1 VILAAGLGTR
11 MKSETVKVLHKVA
24 GRPLV
29 FWPVEL
35 ARAVGVRRVVAVLGH
50 QLDAVRAA
58 LDARY
63 GAGTI
68 GVAEQREPRGTGHAL
83 QQALPALADEP
94 GDARVLVLSG
104 DVPLLRAE
112 TITRLLACTGPCA
125 VVTMQPASPRGY
137 GRMVRDAAG
146 KLKKIV
152 EEKDASPEVR
162 LVREVNSGIYVFQLD
177 FLRAH
182 LGGLRADNAQGEL
195 YLTDLIARA
204 AEAGEVATVDASAE
218 EVAGANDRVDLAA
231 LDAIARRQVN
241 ERWMREGVTMIA
253 PDTVCIEADVLAIG
267 KDSELG
273 PNVQLRGKTTIGAKV
288 KIDVGCV
295 ITDSTIDDGAL
306 LKPYCIVTES
316 KIGARGQIGPFAH
329 CRPGSD
335 LAEDVHMGNFVE
347 TKKTRMGVGSKA
359 NHLAYLGDA
368 EIGSKVNVG
377 AGTITCNYDGK
388 NKFVTRIEDGAFIG
402 SDTQLVAPVTVG
414 KGAYVGA
421 GATIT
426 KDVPAGA
433 LAVSRTPQQNIEG
446 WAEKKA
452 KKQAAAASK
461 K

>member
-1 VILAAGLGTR
+1 
-11 MKSETVKVLHKVA
+11 
-24 GRPLV
+24 
-29 FWPVEL
+29 
-35 ARAVGVRRVVAVLGH
+35 
-50 QLDAVRAA
+50 
-58 LDARY
+58 
-63 GAGTI
+63 
-68 GVAEQREPRGTGHAL
+68 
-83 QQALPALADEP
+83 
-94 GDARVLVLSG
+94 
-104 DVPLLRAE
+104 
-112 TITRLLACTGPCA
+112 
-125 VVTMQPASPRGY
+125 
-137 GRMVRDAAG
+137 
-146 KLKKIV
+146 
-152 EEKDASPEVR
+152 
-162 LVREVNSGIYVFQLD
+162 
-177 FLRAH
+177 
-182 LGGLRADNAQGEL
+182 
-195 YLTDLIARA
+195 
-204 AEAGEVATVDASAE
+204 
-218 EVAGANDRVDLAA
+218 
-231 LDAIARRQVN
+231 
-241 ERWMREGVTMIA
+241 
-253 PDTVCIEADVLAIG
+253 
-267 KDSELG
+267 
-273 PNVQLRGKTTIGAKV
+273 VQLRGKTKIGAKV

-452 KKQAAAASK
+452 KKQAAAAK

>member
-1 VILAAGLGTR
+1 MDAHAA
-11 MKSETVKVLHKVA
+11 SDLHKHFTV
-24 GRPLV
+24 
-29 FWPVEL
+29 VEIC
-35 ARAVGVRRVVAVLGH
+35 H
-50 QLDAVRAA
+50 
-58 LDARY
+58 
-63 GAGTI
+63 
-68 GVAEQREPRGTGHAL
+68 
-83 QQALPALADEP
+83 
-94 GDARVLVLSG
+94 
-104 DVPLLRAE
+104 
-112 TITRLLACTGPCA
+112 
-125 VVTMQPASPRGY
+125 
-137 GRMVRDAAG
+137 
-146 KLKKIV
+146 
-152 EEKDASPEVR
+152 
-162 LVREVNSGIYVFQLD
+162 

-204 AEAGEVATVDASAE
+204 AEQHGDVATVDASAE

-231 LDAIARRQVN
+231 LDALARRQVA
-241 ERWMREGVTMIA
+241 ERWMREGVTMTA
-253 PDTVCIEADVLAIG
+253 PETICIEADVLGIG
-267 KDSELG
+267 KDTELG
-273 PNVQLRGKTTIGAKV
+273 PNVQLRGKTRIGAKV

-295 ITDSTIDDGAL
+295 VTDSTIDDGAL
-306 LKPYCIVTES
+306 LKPYCIITES

-388 NKFVTRIEDGAFIG
+388 NKFVTTIEDGAFIG
-402 SDTQLVAPVTVG
+402 SDTQLVAPVRVG

-433 LAVSRTPQQNIEG
+433 LAVSRAPQQNIEG

-452 KKQAAAASK
+452 KKQAAAAANK